1 MKKYQ
6 SPYQLVLF
14 YQHSFFE
21 FRASKFKLLTHSYM
35 CFQYNMKN
43 TIWQSRGKFD
53 RSLDG
58 MAKKREEI
66 FVVETF
72 TEFSLRLRQEAFG

>member
-53 RSLDG
+53 QFRHIHRITILTKILLFLAGDN
-58 MAKKREEI
+58 
-66 FVVETF
+66 
-72 TEFSLRLRQEAFG
+72 L